1 MKTDDHLKYF
11 FYLVDRGTLHATKR
25 ITDYFDRDYFEVY
38 RLKVNV
44 VCRCLYRKMTQ
55 AINAENDSQ
64 IKEVGL
70 SRKLDCI
77 LNTRNTFSMPS
88 TLTGRKQLTF

>member
-11 FYLVDRGTLHATKR
+11 FYLVDRGTLQATKR
-25 ITDYFDRDYFEVY
+25 ITDYFDVY

-55 AINAENDSQ
+55 AINAENDS
-64 IKEVGL
+64 
-70 SRKLDCI
+70 
-77 LNTRNTFSMPS
+77 
-88 TLTGRKQLTF
+88 